1 MMNRTTTLFSAVI
14 TGILFLAKPV
24 SAGYLNCGTHV
35 IQDGQRGGPG
45 KYEVSKKCGRPTEQF
60 GNTWVY
66 DFPGQTKKILRFN
79 DGGQLISIDG

>member
-1 MMNRTTTLFSAVI
+1 MMNKVTIFFSTVVF
-14 TGILFLAKPV
+14 GFLFLAGPV
-24 SAGYLNCGTHV
+24 SAGYMSCGTHI
-35 IQDGQRGGPG
+35 IQDGQRKGPG

-79 DGGQLISIDG
+79 DSGQLMSIDG